1 LHKIVFQ
8 LFHSP
13 HSVKGHY
20 AIKKQ
25 TKNVYECNNT
35 LSIDQQNLLLDTL
48 SKEIIIADWQYNAQ
62 EAPIES
68 ALFFQKCGF
77 ETLLCPWDRTYE
89 NGLAC
94 AKTVKDYRLNGILH
108 TTWHT
113 LSSGIQ
119 TLATTAASA
128 WGEQNSFSPSLFAQ
142 FASIVRKLCPA
153 NGDYAY
159 AGWAEKQI
167 ADYY

>member
-1 LHKIVFQ
+1 METEKYML
-8 LFHSP
+8 
-13 HSVKGHY
+13 
-20 AIKKQ
+20 
-25 TKNVYECNNT
+25 ER
-35 LSIDQQNLLLDTL
+35 LDK
-48 SKEIIIADWQYNAQ
+48 SIIIADWQYDATIPPVETAVTLKNA
-62 EAPIES
+62 
-68 ALFFQKCGF
+68 GF
-77 ETLLCPWDRTYE
+77 DVLLCPWDE
-89 NGLAC
+89 DIKVIDAC
-94 AKTVKDYRLNGILH
+94 LDTVKSENLYGFIH

-119 TLATTAASA
+119 TLATTASSA